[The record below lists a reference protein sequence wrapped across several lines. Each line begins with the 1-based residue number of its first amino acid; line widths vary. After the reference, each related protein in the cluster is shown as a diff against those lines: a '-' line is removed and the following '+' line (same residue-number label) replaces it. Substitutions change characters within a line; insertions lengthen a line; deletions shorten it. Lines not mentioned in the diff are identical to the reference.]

1 MSETRTRQGDRTV
14 AVAGLGVE
22 AYRSEAVLAAER
34 EHIFRHAWQLVCHVS
49 ELPAAGSHYMFEL
62 LGDSILVVRD
72 EGDTFRAFHNVC
84 RHRGS
89 RLVDTT
95 PEQPIGAFRAKRII
109 CPYHA
114 WCYGLDGRLRHLPDA
129 AGYGDTNLDELGL
142 KPVHAAVWQGLVF
155 VALDEPQRHLDDWLA
170 PLDEEIEPYRIAEM
184 QALGRIT
191 LRPRAM
197 NWKVI
202 VENYLDS
209 LHVPVAHPGL
219 AALTGDRYRVDM
231 VADGIYR
238 MQAEVAAGV
247 SAAASERLYCSTL
260 PEQRHLPEQY
270 RKSWRYYLLWPNTAL
285 DIYPD
290 QIDFMQML
298 PLTSGQTLIREVS
311 YGLPDETREMRV
323 TRYLNWR
330 INRQVNAED
339 TTLIERVW
347 AGLASGDYHPGPIS
361 AREVCLQAF
370 TLQWRHSM
378 RDAGA
383 ARRL

>member
-1 MSETRTRQGDRTV
+1 MSEAQIGAGDGVTV
-14 AVAGLGVE
+14 VPGLGVE
-22 AYRSEAVLAAER
+22 AYRSEAVLEAER
-34 EHIFRHAWQLVCHVS
+34 ERIFRRTWQLVCHVS
-49 ELPAAGSHYMFEL
+49 ELPAPGSHYVFEL

-72 EGDTFRAFHNVC
+72 EADEIHAFHNVC

-95 PEQPIGAFRAKRII
+95 PEQPFGAFRAKRII

-114 WCYGLDGRLRHLPDA
+114 WCYGLDGRLRNLPDSS
-129 AGYGDTNLDELGL
+129 GYGDTDLAGLGL
-142 KPVHAAVWQGLVF
+142 KPVHAGIWQGFVF
-155 VALDEPQRHLDDWLA
+155 VALDAPELGLGDWLA
-170 PLDEEIEPYRIAEM
+170 PLDQEIGPYRIAEM
-184 QALGRIT
+184 RALGRIT

-231 VADGIYR
+231 VGDGIYR

-247 SAAASERLYCSTL
+247 SAAPSERLYCATL
-260 PEQRHLPEQY
+260 PEQHHLPEHY
-270 RKSWRYYLLWPNTAL
+270 RRSWRYYLLWPNTAL

-298 PLTSGQTLIREVS
+298 PLSGGQTLIREVS
-311 YGLPDETREMRV
+311 YGLADETREMRV

-347 AGLASGDYHPGPIS
+347 AGLASGDYQPGPIS

-370 TLQWRHSM
+370 TLQWRQQM
-378 RDAGA
+378 RDAET

>member
-1 MSETRTRQGDRTV
+1 MSEAQIGAGDGVTV
-14 AVAGLGVE
+14 VPGLGVE
-22 AYRSEAVLAAER
+22 AYRSEAVLEAER
-34 EHIFRHAWQLVCHVS
+34 ERIFRRTWQLVCHVS
-49 ELPAAGSHYMFEL
+49 ELPASGSHYVFEL
-62 LGDSILVVRD
+62 LGDSILIVRD
-72 EGDTFRAFHNVC
+72 EADEIHAFHNVC

-95 PEQPIGAFRAKRII
+95 PEQPFGAFRAKRII

-114 WCYGLDGRLRHLPDA
+114 WCYGLDGRLRNLPDSS
-129 AGYGDTNLDELGL
+129 GYGDTDLAGLGL
-142 KPVHAAVWQGLVF
+142 KPVHAGIWQGFVF
-155 VALDEPQRHLDDWLA
+155 VALDAPELGLGDWLA
-170 PLDEEIEPYRIAEM
+170 PLDQEIGPYRIAEM
-184 QALGRIT
+184 RALGRIT

-231 VADGIYR
+231 VGDGIYR

-247 SAAASERLYCSTL
+247 SAAPSERLYCATL
-260 PEQRHLPEQY
+260 PEQHHLPEHY
-270 RKSWRYYLLWPNTAL
+270 RRSWRYYLLWPNTAL

-298 PLTSGQTLIREVS
+298 PLSGGQTLIREVS
-311 YGLPDETREMRV
+311 YGLADETREMRV

-347 AGLASGDYHPGPIS
+347 AGLASGDYQPGPIS

-370 TLQWRHSM
+370 TLQWRQQM
-378 RDAGA
+378 RDAET

>member
-1 MSETRTRQGDRTV
+1 MSDAQIGAGDGVTV
-14 AVAGLGVE
+14 VPGLGVE
-22 AYRSEAVLAAER
+22 AYRSEAVLEAER
-34 EHIFRHAWQLVCHVS
+34 ERIFRRTWQLVCHVS
-49 ELPAAGSHYMFEL
+49 ELPASGSHYVFEL
-62 LGDSILVVRD
+62 LGDSILIVRD
-72 EGDTFRAFHNVC
+72 EADEIHAFHNVC

-95 PEQPIGAFRAKRII
+95 LEQPFGAFRAKRII

-114 WCYGLDGRLRHLPDA
+114 WCYGLDGRLRNLPDSS
-129 AGYGDTNLDELGL
+129 GYGDTDLAGLGL
-142 KPVHAAVWQGLVF
+142 KPVHAGVWQGFVF
-155 VALDEPQRHLDDWLA
+155 VALDAPELGLGDWLA
-170 PLDEEIEPYRIAEM
+170 PLDQEIGPYRIAEM
-184 QALGRIT
+184 RALGRIT

-231 VADGIYR
+231 VGDGIYR

-247 SAAASERLYCSTL
+247 SAAPSERLYCATL
-260 PEQRHLPEQY
+260 PEQHHLPEHY
-270 RKSWRYYLLWPNTAL
+270 RRSWRYYLLWPNTAL

-298 PLTSGQTLIREVS
+298 PLSGGQTLIREVS
-311 YGLPDETREMRV
+311 YGLADETREMRV

-347 AGLASGDYHPGPIS
+347 AGLASGDYQPGPIS

-370 TLQWRHSM
+370 TLQWRQQM
-378 RDAGA
+378 RDAET